1 MWMNLLHQAADPAE
15 PRQAIDLP
23 RAIDVAEVTKSAKEF
38 DALQLVDAVRKEG
51 SEVHVDLDADEEIEV
66 VLRVTACGL
75 ATLDGACLTSNNLRR
90 ILNAEN
96 GAWI

>member
-38 DALQLVDAVRKEG
+38 DALQLVDAVRKL
-51 SEVHVDLDADEEIEV
+51 SLIHI
-66 VLRVTACGL
+66 
-75 ATLDGACLTSNNLRR
+75 
-90 ILNAEN
+90 
-96 GAWI
+96 